1 MISTLQT
8 RQFRV
13 CLMNKSQL
21 STNLNK
27 VFSQVARILLKE
39 CRKKAFINIFGQ
51 NASKN
56 NKGKRRQGGKTWSFP
71 NSEIPHKTF
80 EQNFENSIVWLE
92 NSCFST
98 SHFWSPP
105 PHTHT
110 HNFLKFTCSQE
121 GKKSKQFFTCFLFPL
136 LLAEMFHY
144 RFFLHSF
151 RTIHQTGEKNLF
163 RIAFRGLL
171 FIKQTQ
177 KWGAWE
183 DEILC
188 LWGNIFRK
196 TSYWQGIFKQLR
208 EWKNFEKVGGGIKL
222 GVAKQLFSWNKRV
235 FQTLWSTLLGSFF
248 FKVFKYLIPATLK
261 KICLVP
267 LRNFLQIW
275 HLKPI
280 SLRNSKPTN
289 ENHSHKRGIFISPN
303 T

>member
-105 PHTHT
+105 PTHTHT
-110 HNFLKFTCSQE
+110 IFSSLPAPRK
-121 GKKSKQFFTCFLFPL
+121 GKKVSNFSLVFFFP
-136 LLAEMFHY
+136 
-144 RFFLHSF
+144 FFLQKCSITVSF
-151 RTIHQTGEKNLF
+151 YILSEQSIRLERKICSELRSGDFCSSSRHKSGVLGRMKYYVCGGTFSEKLP
-163 RIAFRGLL
+163 
-171 FIKQTQ
+171 T
-177 KWGAWE
+177 
-183 DEILC
+183 D
-188 LWGNIFRK
+188 
-196 TSYWQGIFKQLR
+196 
-208 EWKNFEKVGGGIKL
+208 
-222 GVAKQLFSWNKRV
+222 
-235 FQTLWSTLLGSFF
+235 
-248 FKVFKYLIPATLK
+248 KVFSNSCGNG
-261 KICLVP
+261 KI
-267 LRNFLQIW
+267 LRKL
-275 HLKPI
+275 
-280 SLRNSKPTN
+280 
-289 ENHSHKRGIFISPN
+289 EGE
-303 T
+303 